1 MVRHVTGMTCMY
13 SNVEKVLQAQALLDS
28 ESRLMGAKTM
38 IQKQQNELL
47 KIELGEMKEIAAK
60 IGVNVNDIMKYRN
73 DKDRNRVL
81 SELSKNSPGTQ
92 VQIKE

>member
-1 MVRHVTGMTCMY
+1 MTCMY

>member
-1 MVRHVTGMTCMY
+1 
-13 SNVEKVLQAQALLDS
+13 
-28 ESRLMGAKTM
+28 MGAKTM

>member
-1 MVRHVTGMTCMY
+1 MY

>member
-1 MVRHVTGMTCMY
+1 MTCMY

-28 ESRLMGAKTM
+28 ESRLMGAKMM

>member
-1 MVRHVTGMTCMY
+1 MRHVTGMTCMY